1 VNPGFKYLQSYP
13 FEKLTALLEGIVHAD
28 LPPVDLSLGE
38 PKHKTPEFIL
48 NTITENLARAGKY
61 PAIKGGLPL
70 REEIR
75 NWLVNRYHLPPD
87 NISAEKHILPVVGT
101 REALFSIAHCIIN
114 PKETEPIVV
123 SGNPFYQIYEG
134 AALFAGAKMWYV
146 NTTEENGLLPDY
158 KSVPITVWKQCQ
170 LLYICTPNNPTGEV
184 MGQQDFEYL
193 FQLAEKYD
201 FVIAAD
207 ECYSEIYLNEDS
219 PPLGTLQ
226 AAVNAGLNDFRQCLV
241 FHSLSKRSNV
251 PGMRSGFIAG
261 DERLISHYYR
271 YRTYHGCAM
280 SPYIQAASIVAWQD
294 EEHVKGNRELYR
306 KKFDAVIDI
315 LSPVLQIH
323 KPTAGFYLWVKTPID
338 DVEFTRRLII
348 EQNVIVLP
356 GSYTSREVNG
366 INPGAMHIRIALV
379 APLEECME
387 AAKRIVNLINSL

>member
-13 FEKLTALLEGIVHAD
+13 FEKLSTLLKGIVHAD

-38 PKHKTPEFIL
+38 PKHKTPKFIL
-48 NTITENLARAGKY
+48 NTITENLAGAGKY

-70 REEIR
+70 RKEIR
-75 NWLVNRYHLPPD
+75 NWLVNRYHLPLE
-87 NISAEKHILPVVGT
+87 NISAEKHILPVTGT

-114 PKETEPIVV
+114 PKEIEPIVV
-123 SGNPFYQIYEG
+123 TGNPFYQIYEG

-146 NTTEENGLLPDY
+146 NTTMENGLLPNF
-158 KSVPITVWKQCQ
+158 KSVPSTVWKQCQ

-184 MGQQDFEYL
+184 MGQQDFEHL
-193 FQLAEKYD
+193 FQLSEKYD

-226 AAVNAGLNDFRQCLV
+226 AAVNAGLNDFRRCLV

-261 DERLISHYYR
+261 DERLISNYYR

-294 EEHVKGNRELYR
+294 EEHVKENRALYR

-315 LSPVLQIH
+315 LRPVLQIH
-323 KPTAGFYLWVKTPID
+323 KPTAGFYLWLKTPID

-348 EQNVIVLP
+348 EHNVIVLP
-356 GSYTSREVNG
+356 GSYTSREVDG

-379 APLEECME
+379 APLEECVE
-387 AAKRIVNLINSL
+387 AANRIVKLIYSL